1 MLLCR
6 SGYAPSGVRPL
17 GRFGRKPL
25 RVRCLPSIGRPK
37 EVRYRAGIL
46 FWYLVDPVRWQHA
59 FHNFNT
65 FIVPLAASLFL
76 PWTTLMFVF
85 VAPNGTIQ
93 PGGIFWIALCF
104 VFDLLS
110 YASSGY
116 TNRDRFGV
124 PPTTV

>member
-1 MLLCR
+1 M
-6 SGYAPSGVRPL
+6 V
-17 GRFGRKPL
+17 
-25 RVRCLPSIGRPK
+25 SISLSSD
-37 EVRYRAGIL
+37 RAIRRRWSSTFAETDAGPRL
-46 FWYLVDPVRWQHA
+46 VAVDPFRWQHA

-65 FIVPLAASLFL
+65 FIVPLAAGLFL
-76 PWTTLMFVF
+76 PWTTLMFVL

-93 PGGIFWIALCF
+93 PGGIFWIAIFF

-110 YASSGY
+110 YGSSGY

>member
-1 MLLCR
+1 MFCLL
-6 SGYAPSGVRPL
+6 AIMVFL
-17 GRFGRKPL
+17 GP
-25 RVRCLPSIGRPK
+25 
-37 EVRYRAGIL
+37 RAGIL
-46 FWYLVDPVRWQHA
+46 FWYLVDPFRWQHA

-65 FIVPLAASLFL
+65 FLVPLAASLFL
-76 PWTTLMFVF
+76 PWTTLMFVI
-85 VAPNGTIQ
+85 VAPNGAIQ

-124 PPTTV
+124 PPTTA